1 MAVVRAAALAGLLL
15 EWIEWPVFAFSHED
29 TECRTGE
36 TEFPAFLQMGLNLQS
51 LGAESRGQVST
62 LPADVRGRGLCPS
75 LFPRCDSLPQI
86 CENSSPNMFRVGT
99 ASAGS
104 ARDPENLAL
113 DLTNALRG
121 GMIQILV
128 MALFKQGS
136 YTDEQGLLAE
146 RATPLEDSSSTLL
159 ELRLSGDGRSV
170 DVYKPVMDL
179 RTSDPQSRHA
189 LRAGIGNGLQASL
202 PRLHCIGAAG
212 AEDRIIVD
220 MSSFLELGFF
230 VVDTGDLGFD
240 VTVIKAKEFPTN
252 LDITAD
258 YGPSVPLLRVGY
270 SVVLLPETAMEPR
283 ENDDRLLYFDTQYQ
297 DKGSHKKKAHQKL
310 SEAVDSHI
318 SMIWRYNLRRL
329 PGHTIR
335 FYVDPSVPARWR
347 PYFKK
352 GVEAWNEAFTLIER
366 PQAVRAMLPE
376 DEDWPADY
384 DMSDARFSAITWDTS
399 EETLSMGIAKV
410 DPRSGEILK
419 CDVIMGDSWVKTY
432 LDELE
437 MEFVNFTNF
446 LSKTPSVSVLLHQ
459 DVVEP
464 GQTSTRRIL
473 ELLQQGSTD
482 RKSRSF
488 GFAAAYMQKRLRRS
502 ELEALLGS
510 GLQEIVTHE
519 VGHCLGLRHNFKGS
533 MGVSH
538 ECLRDLHCTAV
549 HGTTASVMDYV
560 PVNLPRPGD
569 SLTHVWSPTIGEYDK
584 LAIRYGY
591 THIQS
596 PLDASTEE
604 ILEDVR
610 RRAEG
615 IQTCYDDDLY
625 LGEDPSCLDYDLS
638 ADPVHYWD
646 QQLDLYADIQNHLLE
661 MSVAPSESYSLYGK
675 AVHSVVGGFLPE
687 IGINAVY
694 YLGGI
699 NNTYLHKYTDQTRR
713 SRQPMPAET
722 QRRALAVILR
732 ILRPKTEGLLPPDAN
747 LPYLVDGDQLQGAIE
762 SLDLTG
768 LVRRLRR
775 LLLEEALRSERLLQL
790 YKQETLLIDGE
801 AEVFPVSEFLS
812 TLVYGVMSA
821 GLDRITSDDERD
833 LQRTFVQI
841 LTSKFP
847 AQAQVLPA
855 EVMTQLQYFHS
866 FVYEMTEGA
875 LDRLPTTARGAEW
888 AFCAAFNKTCTC
900 TGLVR
905 VRLANISSS
914 GQWSGTDKACLPSH
928 FAINASTDSQ
938 TSWCE
943 CLSLTKTDLDQRE
956 AQRLHV
962 EALRHML
969 RPRHSALDGLA

>member
-1 MAVVRAAALAGLLL
+1 
-15 EWIEWPVFAFSHED
+15 
-29 TECRTGE
+29 
-36 TEFPAFLQMGLNLQS
+36 
-51 LGAESRGQVST
+51 
-62 LPADVRGRGLCPS
+62 
-75 LFPRCDSLPQI
+75 
-86 CENSSPNMFRVGT
+86 
-99 ASAGS
+99 
-104 ARDPENLAL
+104 
-113 DLTNALRG
+113 
-121 GMIQILV
+121 
-128 MALFKQGS
+128 
-136 YTDEQGLLAE
+136 
-146 RATPLEDSSSTLL
+146 
-159 ELRLSGDGRSV
+159 
-170 DVYKPVMDL
+170 
-179 RTSDPQSRHA
+179 
-189 LRAGIGNGLQASL
+189 
-202 PRLHCIGAAG
+202 
-212 AEDRIIVD
+212 

-240 VTVIKAKEFPTN
+240 VTVIEAKEFPTN
-252 LDITAD
+252 LDVTAD
-258 YGPSVPLLRVGY
+258 YGPRVPLLRVGY
-270 SVVLLPETAMEPR
+270 SIVLLPEKPMEPR

-297 DKGSHKKKAHQKL
+297 DKGSHKKKAHQKP

-376 DEDWPADY
+376 DEDWPDDY
-384 DMSDARFSAITWDTS
+384 DMSDARFSVITWDTS
-399 EETLSMGIAKV
+399 EETVSMGIAKV

-437 MEFVNFTNF
+437 MEFMNFTSF

-459 DVVEP
+459 DLVEP

-473 ELLQQGSTD
+473 ELLQGSTD

-488 GFAAAYMQKRLRRS
+488 GFAAAYMQKRLQHS

-549 HGTTASVMDYV
+549 HGTSASVMDYI

-591 THIQS
+591 THMQS
-596 PLDASTEE
+596 PLDAGTEQ
-604 ILEDVR
+604 ILEEVR
-610 RRAEG
+610 RRAES

-638 ADPVHYWD
+638 SDPVHYWD

-661 MSVAPSESYSLYGK
+661 MSVAPAESYSLYGK

-732 ILRPKTEGLLPPDAN
+732 ILRPKTEGLLPPDSN

-790 YKQETLLIDGE
+790 HRQETLLIPGE

-833 LQRTFVQI
+833 LQRIFVQT

-847 AQAQVLPA
+847 AQAHVLPA

-866 FVYEMTEGA
+866 FVYEMSEGA
-875 LDRLPTTARGAEW
+875 LDRLPTTVQGAEW

-928 FAINASTDSQ
+928 FALNASTDSES
-938 TSWCE
+938 SWCE

-962 EALRHML
+962 ESLRHML
-969 RPRHSALDGLA
+969 RPRQVALEE